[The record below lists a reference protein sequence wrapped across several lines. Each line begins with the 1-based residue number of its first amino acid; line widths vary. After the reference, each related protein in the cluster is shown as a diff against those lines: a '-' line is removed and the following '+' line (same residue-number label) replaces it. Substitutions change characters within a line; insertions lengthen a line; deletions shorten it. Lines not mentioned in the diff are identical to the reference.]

1 MQPFDYYKPTTFDE
15 AFQYLIEP
23 GKKVLPLAGAT
34 DLIPKTRDEVWH
46 PDAVVDI
53 KGLPG
58 LRDIIMDEADARL
71 YVGAAASM
79 TAIARS
85 EIVKSHWNV
94 LAQGAASMGNEQIR
108 NRATLG
114 GNLCTASPAADT
126 AAALLVLEAT
136 VYIKGPAGDRSLP
149 IAQFFVGPGKT
160 ALHPGEIVAGVFIPK
175 PPEGSAGHYEKL
187 SRRKA
192 GDLAIVG
199 VAALAC
205 PHNGGYRWRVAL
217 SAVAPTPIRS
227 ADAEHALNSVANA
240 EDLLGVSKEAII
252 EEAALSAYECCCP
265 ISDVRSSADYRRAMV
280 IQIARR
286 AMMGVLEQLEAK

>member
-15 AFQYLIEP
+15 AFNYLTAP

-58 LRDIIMDEADARL
+58 LCDLKVEGAEADVRL
-71 YVGAAASM
+71 YVGAAVKM
-79 TAIARS
+79 NEIAHS
-85 EIVKSHWNV
+85 ELVKSHWDV

-126 AAALLVLEAT
+126 AAALLVLEAI
-136 VYIKGPAGDRSLP
+136 VFIKGPAGDRSLP

-160 ALHPGEIVAGVFIPK
+160 ALQPGELVAGVFIPK

-199 VAALAC
+199 VAALAV
-205 PHNGGYRWRVAL
+205 PHADGYRWRVAL
-217 SAVAPTPIRS
+217 SAVAPTPVR
-227 ADAEHALNSVANA
+227 APDAEQALNSVATA
-240 EDLLGVSKEAII
+240 ADLLGVSKEAIA

-286 AMMGVLEQLEAK
+286 AIMGVLEQLS

>member
-1 MQPFDYYKPTTFDE
+1 MRPFDYYKPTTFDE
-15 AFQYLIEP
+15 AFKLLAEP
-23 GKKVLPLAGAT
+23 GKKVMPLAGAT
-34 DLIPKTRDEVWH
+34 DLIPKARDEVWH
-46 PDAVVDI
+46 PDAVVDV

-58 LRDIIMDEADARL
+58 LSDIKIDGAGADARL
-71 YVGAAASM
+71 YVGAAVKM
-79 TAIARS
+79 NAIARS
-85 EIVKSHWNV
+85 EIVQSHWDV

-126 AAALLVLEAT
+126 AAALLVLEAS
-136 VYIKGPAGDRSLP
+136 VLIKGPGGDRALP
-149 IAQFFVGPGKT
+149 IDKFFVGPGKT
-160 ALHPGEIVAGVFIPK
+160 ALQPGELVVGVFIPQ

-192 GDLAIVG
+192 GDLAVVG
-199 VAALAC
+199 VAALAY

-227 ADAEHALNSVANA
+227 ADAEHALNSVANSD
-240 EDLLGVSKEAII
+240 DLLGISKEAIA
-252 EEAALSAYECCCP
+252 EEAALAAYECCCP

-286 AMMGVLEQLEAK
+286 AMMGVIDQLH